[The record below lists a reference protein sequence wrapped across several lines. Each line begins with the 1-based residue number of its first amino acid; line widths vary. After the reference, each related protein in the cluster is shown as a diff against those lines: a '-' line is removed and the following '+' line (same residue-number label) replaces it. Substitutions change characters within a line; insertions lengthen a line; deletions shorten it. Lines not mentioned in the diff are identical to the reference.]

1 MLELTR
7 GGRSGRA
14 NAPPS
19 EDYGRTTGEDDVSEG
34 PKPADPGERF
44 RELVTEWERGFDA
57 LANRFMG
64 TDEFSRALNQLQNLQ
79 LSMQKAFSEVMG
91 KQLAAMN
98 LPSRDDIV
106 RVGEAVHE
114 LETRLARVE
123 QRLDEIASATGVTPA
138 RRPGPP
144 RTKRP
149 PSETGAS

>member
-1 MLELTR
+1 VPAGE
-7 GGRSGRA
+7 S
-14 NAPPS
+14 NAP
-19 EDYGRTTGEDDVSEG
+19 EDDVSER
-34 PKPADPGERF
+34 PRPADPGERF
-44 RELVTEWERGFDA
+44 RELVTEWERSFDA

-114 LETRLARVE
+114 LENRLARVE
-123 QRLDEIASATGVTPA
+123 QRLDEIASATGVTPV

-149 PSETGAS
+149 PSETEGP